1 MLLRLELVTKYESSN
16 VMSNLKAD
24 ARKGFFYDI
33 FDFRAQKNSDF
44 LFNGFR
50 CNYTSVDNFISQ

>member
-24 ARKGFFYDI
+24 ARKMSKICLGSGLYLL
-33 FDFRAQKNSDF
+33 A
-44 LFNGFR
+44 LLA
-50 CNYTSVDNFISQ
+50 TSLKA